1 MSRFAYR
8 KGRLHAEDADIG
20 TIAAEID
27 TPFFLYAS
35 GAIEDAYREFASA
48 VAGLDSEICYA
59 VKANGNVAV
68 IATLARMG
76 AGADIVSEGELHRAI
91 AAGVPADRIVFA
103 GVGKTGAEMKV
114 ALEIGIRQFNVESDQ
129 ELALLDRVAQ
139 DMGRRATVALR
150 INPDV
155 DARTHAKISTGK
167 AENKFG
173 IEPERACELYAAM
186 RNMRGI
192 AIGGIAVHIGSQLM
206 DIAPYRAA
214 FARVADLTGDLIAA
228 GIPIQSVDLG
238 GGLGINYGKD
248 PAPSLTDYADAV
260 RDTVAPLG
268 LPIVF
273 EPGRRLVGEAGI
285 LVTRVI
291 YVKQGRERTFLI
303 VDAAMNDLIRPALYD
318 AYHPIVPVLEP
329 AAGAPVAPVD
339 VVGPICESGDVL
351 AVQRSLPAVEPGA
364 LLAIGSCGAYG
375 AVMASGYNAR
385 LTAPEIMVRGGSH
398 AIVKP
403 RPGHEFII
411 GQDRLPDWIDRP
423 AVARNR
429 VVA

>member
-20 TIAAEID
+20 TIAAELG
-27 TPFFLYAS
+27 TPFFLYSS
-35 GAIEDAYREFASA
+35 GAIEDSYREFASA

-114 ALEIGIRQFNVESDQ
+114 ALEVGIRQFNVESDQ

-173 IEPERACELYAAM
+173 IEPERARELYAAM
-186 RNMRGI
+186 RSMRGI

-206 DIAPYRAA
+206 EIAPYRAA

-248 PAPSLTDYADAV
+248 QAPSLTDYANAV

-291 YVKQGRERTFLI
+291 YVKQGRERIFLV

-318 AYHPIVPVLEP
+318 AYHPIVPVNEP
-329 AAGAPVAPVD
+329 HADAPLAPID

-351 AVQRSLPAVEPGA
+351 AVQRPLPPVEPGE

-385 LTAPEIMVRGGSH
+385 LPAPEIMVHGGSH

-423 AVARNR
+423 AAARNR